1 MKYFLIRD
9 DILKIKKKDQKKVL
23 AVTFGG
29 SDPFN
34 LTLKI
39 LKILKIIN
47 WQEKTVFY
55 IGSAFT
61 KNQKNKLKIKIKKYP
76 NFHISNFDIKKIINS
91 KLIISSFS
99 NFAYEMAYL
108 KKLTLVVLLRKNIKI
123 PVNNFFRNT
132 INLGYYLN
140 INSKMIKN
148 TLNRYFKIK
157 SNRQKINIKNNSIN
171 EYLKI
176 LNN

>member
-1 MKYFLIRD
+1 
-9 DILKIKKKDQKKVL
+9 
-23 AVTFGG
+23 
-29 SDPFN
+29 
-34 LTLKI
+34 
-39 LKILKIIN
+39 
-47 WQEKTVFY
+47 
-55 IGSAFT
+55 
-61 KNQKNKLKIKIKKYP
+61 
-76 NFHISNFDIKKIINS
+76 
-91 KLIISSFS
+91 
-99 NFAYEMAYL
+99 MAYL

>member
-1 MKYFLIRD
+1 MKLKNRSKEGFGSYIWWIR
-9 DILKIKKKDQKKVL
+9 
-23 AVTFGG
+23 
-29 SDPFN
+29 SFN

-55 IGSAFT
+55 IGSSFT
-61 KNQKNKLKIKIKKYP
+61 KKLKNKLKTQTKKYS
-76 NFHISNFDIKKIINS
+76 NFHISNFDIKKITNS
-91 KLIISSFS
+91 KLVISSFG

-108 KKLTLVVLLRKNIKI
+108 NKLTLVVLLRKNIKI
-123 PVNNFFRNT
+123 PINNFFRNT
-132 INLGYYLN
+132 IDLGYYPN

-148 TLNRYFKIK
+148 TLNKHFKMK
-157 SNRQKINIKNNSIN
+157 SNGQNINIKDNSIN